1 MTTVVTTDANLR
13 LGQSRPNRNQF
24 DLDSRDP
31 REVLKRY
38 IHHARTVRVDRA
50 GRKAL
55 SRSLNLSHDFQL
67 ELAILDLVRR
77 KMAVI
82 DGDRLVRTGRGSR

>member
-1 MTTVVTTDANLR
+1 MVIA
-13 LGQSRPNRNQF
+13 
-24 DLDSRDP
+24 
-31 REVLKRY
+31 
-38 IHHARTVRVDRA
+38 A

-55 SRSLNLSHDFQL
+55 SRNLNLSHDFQL